1 MSTETQ
7 SVQEVLQ
14 NMNGTI
20 LYKCKKFVKDAI
32 FYLITHPMG
41 GREFG
46 KEYKLTNANDLDEYI
61 ESLAIYFHNAI
72 VNGSDDSLQCNREY
86 AGDYGKTLE
95 NPNCASKFHD
105 NAYEFTS
112 GAMAMFL
119 EAFPVL
125 NSFHADDIDDF
136 TYEVGRDFLKM
147 VVEYDAN

>member
-7 SVQEVLQ
+7 STQEVQQ
-14 NMNGTI
+14 NI

-32 FYLITHPMG
+32 FYLITQPMA
-41 GREFG
+41 GRNYGE
-46 KEYKLTNANDLDEYI
+46 EYKLTDADNLDEYI
-61 ESLAIYFHNAI
+61 ESLALYFHNAI
-72 VNGSDDSLQCNREY
+72 VIGSDDSLECNREY

-112 GAMAMFL
+112 SAMGMFL

-125 NSFHADDIDDF
+125 NTFHANNINDF
-136 TYEVGRDFLKM
+136 MTTVGRDFLEM